1 MAPKIRSMK
10 HSDLPEG
17 MEIDA
22 ASLPRPWSAT
32 VWREELQSPF
42 SRYLVLEEEEGG
54 ISGQIGIK
62 RIADELHIMTIAVH
76 PEHRCRG
83 YARTLV
89 QTALAEY
96 PDARMVYLEVRP
108 GNIPARALYG
118 SLGFFET
125 GIRPRYYGDEDALLM
140 TLDLRSSPKTSAAG
154 PAPPSD
160 AGNPPGSQRA

>member
-1 MAPKIRSMK
+1 MK
-10 HSDLPEG
+10 HSDLPKV

-22 ASLPRPWSAT
+22 ANLPHPWCAT

-42 SRYLVLEEEEGG
+42 SRYLVLEEEEDG

-62 RIADELHIMTIAVH
+62 HIADELHIMTIVVR
-76 PEHRCRG
+76 PERQRRG
-83 YARTLV
+83 HARTLV

-96 PDARMVYLEVRP
+96 PDVRMVYLEVRP
-108 GNIPARALYG
+108 GNAAARALYE

-140 TLDLRSSPKTSAAG
+140 TLDLRAYRKTFADGHVPSSGVGS
-154 PAPPSD
+154 
-160 AGNPPGSQRA
+160 PPGSRKA